1 MVNVRKSVLA
11 PAFRDSKPLGGTC
24 MNAMSQIDELLDPRL
39 FKAFL
44 AAAETENFTAA
55 ATVANMTQSGVSQH
69 VAKLE
74 EQIQAPLFKRL
85 GKTVKL
91 TETGRKL
98 KEYIEY
104 CAHSEEDFLESVR
117 DEQTRLKGLVSYAMP
132 PSCLLSPH
140 FPMLLG
146 KRKNH
151 PDVELRVHLLPSAR
165 VLEMVADGEVDFGF
179 VTQKTRHPMLTQKA
193 FCQEEYILVGWDKDA
208 TGKLSMEDIVNEKF
222 IHYPGSDVYYDFW
235 LRHHANGKKGLDSF
249 CLPCAGWIDNIDGAI
264 KMVEGHL
271 GYGVFP
277 RHCVDSSLAD
287 KKVFEFKNRKKP
299 LLNDIY
305 ITQLRDH
312 KYPRRVEQVIDW
324 FMEMA
329 H

>member
-1 MVNVRKSVLA
+1 
-11 PAFRDSKPLGGTC
+11 
-24 MNAMSQIDELLDPRL
+24 MNAIAQIDELLDPRL

-44 AAAETENFTAA
+44 AAAETENFTLAA
-55 ATVANMTQSGVSQH
+55 SVANMTQSGVSQH

-74 EQIQAPLFKRL
+74 EQIRAPLFKRL

-91 TETGRKL
+91 TSTGQRL
-98 KEYIEY
+98 KEYIER

-140 FPMLLG
+140 FPMLLE
-146 KRKNH
+146 KRSDH
-151 PDVELRVHLLPSAR
+151 PDVELRVYLQPSPR
-165 VLEMVADGEVDFGF
+165 VMEMVASGEVDFGF
-179 VTQKTRHPMLTQKA
+179 VTQKTRHPMLTQKP
-193 FCQEEYILVGWDKDA
+193 FCREEYILVGSDKAALKAVRADNI
-208 TGKLSMEDIVNEKF
+208 LDHRF

-235 LRHHANGKKGLDSF
+235 LRHHFGNKKGLDSF

-264 KMVEGHL
+264 KMVEGGL
-271 GYGVFP
+271 GYGIFP
-277 RHCVDSSLAD
+277 RHCVAASLSAG
-287 KKVFEFKNRKKP
+287 KVFAFKSKKKP

-305 ITQLRDH
+305 ITQLRGH

>member
-1 MVNVRKSVLA
+1 
-11 PAFRDSKPLGGTC
+11 
-24 MNAMSQIDELLDPRL
+24 MNTMDQIDELLDPKL

-44 AAAETENFTAA
+44 AAADTENFTLAA
-55 ATVANMTQSGVSQH
+55 NVANMTQSGVSQH

-91 TETGRKL
+91 TETGSRL
-98 KEYIEY
+98 RDYIER
-104 CAHSEEDFLESVR
+104 CAHSEENFLESVR

-140 FPMLLG
+140 FPMLLDR
-146 KRKNH
+146 RKDH
-151 PDVELRVHLLPSAR
+151 PDVELRVHLQPSPR
-165 VLEMVADGEVDFGF
+165 VLEMVASGEVDFGF
-179 VTQKTRHPMLTQKA
+179 VTQKTKHPLLTQKP

-208 TGKLSMEDIVNEKF
+208 IKGVNPENIPDQKF
-222 IHYPGSDVYYDFW
+222 IHYPGSDVYYHFW
-235 LRHHANGKKGLDSF
+235 LRHHAGDRKGLDPF
-249 CLPCAGWIDNIDGAI
+249 CLPCAGWIDSIDGAI

-277 RHCVDSSLAD
+277 RHCVESGLASRTL
-287 KKVFEFKNRKKP
+287 FEFKSRKKP

-305 ITQLRDH
+305 ITQLRGH

>member
-1 MVNVRKSVLA
+1 MLHVRKSHQA
-11 PAFRDSKPLGGTC
+11 PPFRDSRSARFTS

-44 AAAETENFTAA
+44 AAADTENFTLAA
-55 ATVANMTQSGVSQH
+55 SVANMTQSGVSQH

-74 EQIQAPLFKRL
+74 EQIRAPLFKRL

-91 TETGRKL
+91 TETGRRL
-98 KEYIEY
+98 KRYIEH

-117 DEQTRLKGLVSYAMP
+117 DEQAGLKGLVSYAMP

-140 FPMLLG
+140 FPMLLE
-146 KRKNH
+146 KRKGH
-151 PDVELRVHLLPSAR
+151 PEVELRVYLQPSPR
-165 VLEMVADGEVDFGF
+165 VLEMVASGEVDFGF
-179 VTQKTRHPMLTQKA
+179 VTQKTRHPMLAQTP
-193 FCQEEYILVGWDKDA
+193 FCQEEYILVGWDREA
-208 TGKLSMEDIVNEKF
+208 TRAISARNILDQKF
-222 IHYPGSDVYYDFW
+222 IHYPGSDIYYDFW
-235 LRHHANGKKGLDSF
+235 LRHHFTAKKGLDAF

-264 KMVEGHL
+264 KMVEGRL

-277 RHCVDSSLAD
+277 RHCVGSSLAD
-287 KKVFEFKNRKKP
+287 GKVFEFTSRKKP
-299 LLNDIY
+299 LLNHIY
-305 ITQLRDH
+305 ITQLRGH
-312 KYPRRVEQVIDW
+312 NYPRRVKQVVDW